1 VKSAASHC
9 IESHVS
15 KLRSE
20 NSALLDRIARQDAE
34 ITRLQN
40 QLTAVTEERDSL
52 STKVSQLFIAFC
64 VLIYPYNIYCD
75 NITTFSDYHSHTKL
89 KLRAHLSC

>member
-64 VLIYPYNIYCD
+64 VLFYP
-75 NITTFSDYHSHTKL
+75 
-89 KLRAHLSC
+89 